1 MSVDLGQSDFKVK
14 FDLYSY
20 FFICS
25 FIYSCS
31 YLQKYSSFSVNK
43 IRKHF
48 EQGGK
53 KPLLKALDDA
63 SFSVYE
69 GQITALLGP
78 NGAGKSTLISIL
90 TGMLKPSGGR
100 ADFYGLDITDT
111 NDMNDIRKI
120 IGKHY

>member
-1 MSVDLGQSDFKVK
+1 M
-14 FDLYSY
+14 
-20 FFICS
+20 
-25 FIYSCS
+25 
-31 YLQKYSSFSVNK
+31 
-43 IRKHF
+43 
-48 EQGGK
+48 
-53 KPLLKALDDA
+53 LKALDDA

-120 IGKHY
+120 VGKHY

>member
-1 MSVDLGQSDFKVK
+1 M
-14 FDLYSY
+14 
-20 FFICS
+20 
-25 FIYSCS
+25 
-31 YLQKYSSFSVNK
+31 
-43 IRKHF
+43 
-48 EQGGK
+48 
-53 KPLLKALDDA
+53 LKALDDA

-100 ADFYGLDITDT
+100 TDFYGLDITNT

>member
-1 MSVDLGQSDFKVK
+1 M
-14 FDLYSY
+14 
-20 FFICS
+20 
-25 FIYSCS
+25 
-31 YLQKYSSFSVNK
+31 
-43 IRKHF
+43 
-48 EQGGK
+48 
-53 KPLLKALDDA
+53 LKALDDA

>member
-1 MSVDLGQSDFKVK
+1 M
-14 FDLYSY
+14 
-20 FFICS
+20 
-25 FIYSCS
+25 
-31 YLQKYSSFSVNK
+31 
-43 IRKHF
+43 
-48 EQGGK
+48 
-53 KPLLKALDDA
+53 KALDDV

-78 NGAGKSTLISIL
+78 NGAGKSTLISVL

-111 NDMNDIRKI
+111 DDMNDIRKI

>member
-1 MSVDLGQSDFKVK
+1 M
-14 FDLYSY
+14 
-20 FFICS
+20 
-25 FIYSCS
+25 
-31 YLQKYSSFSVNK
+31 
-43 IRKHF
+43 
-48 EQGGK
+48 
-53 KPLLKALDDA
+53 LKALDDT

>member
-1 MSVDLGQSDFKVK
+1 M
-14 FDLYSY
+14 
-20 FFICS
+20 
-25 FIYSCS
+25 
-31 YLQKYSSFSVNK
+31 
-43 IRKHF
+43 
-48 EQGGK
+48 
-53 KPLLKALDDA
+53 LKALDDA

-78 NGAGKSTLISIL
+78 TGAGKSTLISIL

-100 ADFYGLDITDT
+100 TDFYGLDITNT